1 MSNPLN
7 LVTDPEIKQM
17 RIESL
22 TVFPRTINDN
32 ETGGQVHFVLPNK
45 GYLSSDSRIVLPTK
59 CADPAYQYPPNVG
72 VFSLIGTATLSTES
86 SGVIAQIDNAGEL
99 YANMNL
105 LTPPEKKRNIDSVL
119 HGINYV
125 FETASSSKCDGVPA
139 NVECMPGMFRLQCD
153 EYKQEAG
160 GKSKGRKN
168 ARPNRLD
175 GRNTLKLTTEAG
187 TTPQYSISLSDLFPG
202 LFADAWSL
210 PLQLIDEEILL
221 DITFSNNSDFGNN
234 DRAIFCPS
242 LATVDPTAIT
252 SVGVY
257 SAGQGPANTTQKDVI
272 LSNPTGGSG
281 SGLRLLCD
289 LTNAAVSNIRVL
301 DTGSGYAEDDTFTF
315 SPDGWQ
321 SDMVVHPA
329 HKFASATSDANF
341 WPTAGGADFT
351 QDDEYFVEN
360 PYGENFKITASNVN
374 GGALVECTIDAATN
388 NQLSLPREA
397 GTAYVVYKADGT
409 TDSNARLMIGS
420 KEVVLTST
428 KTGAVAEG
436 DVLSTDGNAKQ
447 LFILTMDGGEVTE
460 VMMLKG
466 TPAVNDEFK
475 IDAGNYITIDS
486 ITSTSNNL
494 AVQFGYDPV
503 FSYDSVSGGKINID
517 TNNVMITTDIVY
529 YMDGKPEADLKAM
542 NSKTGIQKLYT
553 QYRNVKTSLT
563 DKDSVATYAD
573 KKVISYNRLI
583 GFSNSV
589 LRNLM
594 WNVYPS
600 GTQDKVALPYYGKS
614 KMNPLLL
621 KYCSRA
627 SAVQGGETF
636 NVNINSVPYYSSELQ
651 TDMRFFR
658 ELNKCEGNM
667 FLNKGTYQLWNQCR
681 QLDAGNAT
689 MSDAAPSAQ
698 PGFSDIDDN
707 TEPTQQYQ
715 LSDVKS
721 AVVMD
726 SWNGISQHHLRGMN
740 KINGCSFE
748 LIEGAN
754 VPRNGAEIGSQNID
768 INYSFAHTLDVG
780 GSGTLNLYGKTERT
794 LVLKNGKFSVTSA
807 SF

>member
-45 GYLSSDSRIVLPTK
+45 GYLSSDSRIVLPSK

-175 GRNTLKLTTEAG
+175 GRNTLKLTTESG
-187 TTPQYSISLSDLFPG
+187 TTAQYSISLSDLFPG
-202 LFADAWSL
+202 LFGDAWSL

-234 DRAIFCPS
+234 ERAIFCPS

-257 SAGQGPANTTQKDVI
+257 SAGEGLANTTQKDVI

-289 LTNAAVSNIRVL
+289 LTNAVVSNIRVL
-301 DTGSGYAEDDTFTF
+301 DTGSGYAKGDTLTF
-315 SPDGWQ
+315 SPDNWQ

-329 HKFASATSDANF
+329 HKFASVSSDVNF

-351 QDDEYFVEN
+351 QDDEYVVEN
-360 PYGENFKITASNVN
+360 PYGENFKIKATNVDA
-374 GGALVECTIDAATN
+374 GALAECTIDAATN
-388 NQLSLPREA
+388 NQLSLPRGVANE
-397 GTAYVVYKADGT
+397 YLVYKADGT
-409 TDSNARLMIGS
+409 TDSGARLAIGWQ
-420 KEVVLTST
+420 EVVLTST
-428 KTGAVAEG
+428 KNG
-436 DVLSTDGNAKQ
+436 DIADNTILVLV
-447 LFILTMDGGEVTE
+447 LEGGEVTE

-466 TPAVNDEFK
+466 TPAATDVFQK
-475 IDAGNYITIDS
+475 DAGNSITVNA
-486 ITSTSNNL
+486 ITSTSDNL
-494 AVQFGYDPV
+494 IAQFGYDPV
-503 FSYDSVSGGKINID
+503 FSYDSVSSGKINID
-517 TNNVMITTDIVY
+517 TNNVMITTDIIY
-529 YMDGKPEADLKAM
+529 YMDGKPEADWKAM

-553 QYRNVKTSLT
+553 QYRNIKTSLT
-563 DKDSVATYAD
+563 DKDSVSTYAD
-573 KKVISYNRLI
+573 KEVISYNRLI

-589 LRNLM
+589 LRSLM

-600 GTQDKVALPYYGKS
+600 GAQDKVALPYHGKS

-681 QLDAGNAT
+681 QLDAGNVT
-689 MSDAAPSAQ
+689 MTDALPSAQ
-698 PGFSDIDDN
+698 PGFSDIDNN

-721 AVVMD
+721 AIVMD

-754 VPRNGAEIGSQNID
+754 VPGNGAQIGSQNVD
-768 INYSFAHTLDVG
+768 VNYSYTHTLDVG
-780 GSGTLNLYGKTERT
+780 GTGTLNLYGKVQR
-794 LVLKNGKFSVTSA
+794 LLILKNGKFQVTSA